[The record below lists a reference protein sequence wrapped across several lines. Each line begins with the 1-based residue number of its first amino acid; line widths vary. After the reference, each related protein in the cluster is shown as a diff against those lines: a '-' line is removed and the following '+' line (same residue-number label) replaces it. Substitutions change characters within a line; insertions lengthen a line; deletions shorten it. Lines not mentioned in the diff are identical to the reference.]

1 MPSIK
6 FVNKCIQT
14 QWLSTMLC
22 SAWEDTVDKTA
33 MSLSLE
39 SHIVLRKWDFT
50 SFIAEKLRSQ
60 EAELTGRVRAMQAK
74 RYNSWKACLY
84 GSKNLANSRKWGLI
98 LNFLGVGH
106 RGATNFT
113 GGRRR
118 GPPGPSWNRP
128 WVQHIQANTTCC
140 TISVFS
146 HLQVIVSLV
155 WDPF

>member
-1 MPSIK
+1 
-6 FVNKCIQT
+6 
-14 QWLSTMLC
+14 MLC
-22 SAWEDTVDKTA
+22 SAREDTVDKTA

-98 LNFLGVGH
+98 FNFFGGH
-106 RGATNFT
+106 RGHKCH
-113 GGRRR
+113 R
-118 GPPGPSWNRP
+118 GPPPVAPLGTAPETYTYQTRSLDLRR
-128 WVQHIQANTTCC
+128 NTE
-140 TISVFS
+140 
-146 HLQVIVSLV
+146 L
-155 WDPF
+155 